1 MKIQSGGVQA
11 YAATNFTSAR
21 AARFSTPEIA
31 SDKNSPASTES
42 SGVDFSNMTRHEMKK
57 AAQHLW
63 EEGKI
68 DLTQL
73 GMIQM
78 AGPLGKA
85 GPNGE
90 FIPFTETERAQIDN
104 MPIDYPKIV
113 KGAMAFIENRH
124 EELDPKSGY
133 SSWQKILSVMEGPQT
148 ALPKVDANA

>member
-31 SDKNSPASTES
+31 SDKNSPANSES
-42 SGVDFSNMTRHEMKK
+42 SRVDFSNMTRHEMKK

-104 MPIDYPKIV
+104 MPTDYPKIV

>member
-11 YAATNFTSAR
+11 YAATNFTPAR
-21 AARFSTPEIA
+21 AVKVSTPEMA
-31 SDKNSPASTES
+31 SDNNSPASTES
-42 SGVDFSNMTRHEMKK
+42 SGVDFSNMTRNEMKK
-57 AAQHLW
+57 VAQHLW

-133 SSWQKILSVMEGPQT
+133 ANWKQILSVLEGPQT

>member
-31 SDKNSPASTES
+31 SDKNSPANSES
-42 SGVDFSNMTRHEMKK
+42 SRVDFSNMTRHEMKK

-73 GMIQM
+73 GTIQM

>member
-31 SDKNSPASTES
+31 SDKNSPANSES
-42 SGVDFSNMTRHEMKK
+42 SRVDFSNMTRHEMKK

-104 MPIDYPKIV
+104 MPTDYPKLV

>member
-1 MKIQSGGVQA
+1 MKIHSGGVQA
-11 YAATNFTSAR
+11 YAATNFNSAR
-21 AARFSTPEIA
+21 AANVSTPEKIA
-31 SDKNSPASTES
+31 DNNTQEATES
-42 SGVDFSNMTRHEMKK
+42 GGVDFSNMTKNEMKK
-57 AAQHLW
+57 VAQHLW

-104 MPIDYPKIV
+104 MPTDYPKLI
-113 KGAMAFIENRH
+113 KGAMEFIENRH

-133 SSWQKILSVMEGPQT
+133 ANWKQILSVLEGPQT
-148 ALPKVDANA
+148 ALPKVDVNA

>member
-31 SDKNSPASTES
+31 SDKNSPANSES
-42 SGVDFSNMTRHEMKK
+42 SRVDFSNMTRHEMKK

-85 GPNGE
+85 GPIGE